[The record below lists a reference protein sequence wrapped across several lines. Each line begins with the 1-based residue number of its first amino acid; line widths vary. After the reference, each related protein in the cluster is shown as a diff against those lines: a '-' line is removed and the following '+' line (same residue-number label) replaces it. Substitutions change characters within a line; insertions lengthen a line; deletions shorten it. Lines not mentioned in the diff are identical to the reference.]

1 MNIPLIDLKR
11 QYASISETADKA
23 VLDVLHSGQYILGD
37 HVKKLEEEFKEL
49 SGAKYSV
56 SCGNG
61 TDAIVIALQALGVG
75 PGDEVITTPYTFFA
89 TAEAISIVGAVPV
102 FVDVEEDTYNIDP
115 SKIEDAIT
123 EKTKVIEV
131 VPIFGNPVKMDEI
144 MKIAKKHDLKV
155 VEDAAQAILAER
167 NGKKSG
173 EVADITTFSFFPTK
187 NLGACGDAGMIT
199 TNDKELY
206 TICRALRVHGS
217 GEDGQRAFA
226 SLNNTGEEIIE
237 EENSDN
243 TIYNPLKYYNYLI
256 GHNSRTDEIQA
267 AIIREKMKKI
277 DEWTNARIE
286 NANFYT
292 EHLKETPL
300 VTPTVTD
307 NGKHVYHL
315 YILQS
320 EERDDLVKFLAN
332 KGIATG
338 VYYPVPMHLQKVFTE
353 GPFKLGYKTGDMPV
367 AEYLSERTFAIP
379 MFAELTDEEK
389 EYIVESI
396 KEFYHE

>member
-1 MNIPLIDLKR
+1 MKIPLMDLKR
-11 QYASISETADKA
+11 QYASISDTADQK
-23 VLDVLHSGQYILGD
+23 VLDVLHSGQYILGE

-49 SGAKYSV
+49 SGAEFSIA
-56 SCGNG
+56 CGNG
-61 TDAIVIALQALGVG
+61 TDAIVIALQALEVG

-89 TAEAISIVGAVPV
+89 TAEAISVVGATPV

-115 SKIEDAIT
+115 TKIEEAIT

-144 MKIAKKHDLKV
+144 MEIARKHDLKV

-167 NGKKSG
+167 NGRKSG

-199 TNDKELY
+199 TNDKDLY

-217 GEDGQRAFA
+217 GEDGQKAFVY
-226 SLNNTGEEIIE
+226 LNDTGEEIVKE
-237 EENSDN
+237 EDGDN

-277 DEWTNARIE
+277 DDWTNARIE
-286 NANFYT
+286 NAKFYN
-292 EHLKETPL
+292 ESLKDTPL
-300 VTPTVTD
+300 ITPTVTD
-307 NGKHVYHL
+307 GGKHVYHL

-320 EERDDLVKFLAN
+320 EDREELVEFLAE

-353 GPFKLGYKTGDMPV
+353 GPFKLDYKEGDLPV
-367 AEYLSERTFAIP
+367 AEYLSERTFALP
-379 MFAELTDEEK
+379 MFAELTIEEK
-389 EYIVESI
+389 QYIVDSI
-396 KEFYHE
+396 KEFYND